1 MSTTIVAYFRVST
14 QKQGRSG
21 LGLEAQRKA
30 VTAYAAQQGLTIEE
44 FTEVETG
51 KGADALERR
60 PVFAQALQRAKKLK
74 APIVVA
80 KLDRLSRDVAFIATL
95 MAKKVEFVTA
105 DDPTKSPFM
114 LHIKA
119 AVAEEERRMIAQRT
133 RDALAAAKERGVVLG
148 NQAQADA
155 NKAAAAARDAG
166 LVDILHEIGWELP
179 YREIADDLNERK
191 VPAPRGGTWSAMS
204 VMRMLK
210 RLGLRDRE

>member
-51 KGADALERR
+51 KGVDALERR

-114 LHIKA
+114 RTPTMKA
-119 AVAEEERRMIAQRT
+119 A
-133 RDALAAAKERGVVLG
+133 LF
-148 NQAQADA
+148 
-155 NKAAAAARDAG
+155 
-166 LVDILHEIGWELP
+166 
-179 YREIADDLNERK
+179 
-191 VPAPRGGTWSAMS
+191 
-204 VMRMLK
+204 
-210 RLGLRDRE
+210 